1 MKSRNLFLGII
12 ILFIGVVAL
21 LSSIDVIDFSWR
33 VAWRLWPML
42 LIFIGI
48 SVLPIKDWL
57 KAILLLVAL
66 AMGVWLYQGE
76 AKKVDERCHSGW
88 VGSVRQWWE
97 DLDDDVFNV
106 F

>member
-76 AKKVDERCHSGW
+76 AKKVDERRHSGW